1 MKLDRRTLVNEARD
15 KLRDEF
21 SFTQDQLNPFKYP
34 GEPGE
39 KLKAAA
45 NFVLS
50 HLPRT
55 EQPKLSLNAVKT
67 ILNKFA
73 PTDVT
78 IAALEDQNLQDSQRN
93 PLVMIWK

>member
-67 ILNKFA
+67 ISTNSHP
-73 PTDVT
+73 PT
-78 IAALEDQNLQDSQRN
+78 
-93 PLVMIWK
+93 